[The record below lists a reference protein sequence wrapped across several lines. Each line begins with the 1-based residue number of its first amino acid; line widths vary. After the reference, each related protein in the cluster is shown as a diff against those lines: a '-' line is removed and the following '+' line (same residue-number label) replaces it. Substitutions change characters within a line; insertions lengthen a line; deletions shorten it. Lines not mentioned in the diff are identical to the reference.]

1 MCLSTKQRTFLSKH
15 LWMRLLLAI
24 TFKMTKVCFS
34 FCHLFQ
40 PCCFEPG
47 VVVMNCHE
55 LPGKLAVS
63 QKRQSS
69 LEVNPGSPEV
79 PWAKWKWEK
88 ISKPHLLYFLHW
100 NLCYALQTYILT
112 KFFFFFQ
119 KLDAFEGKPRYV
131 TYDVHHLGDR
141 KRNMGT
147 VVWKIDLF

>member
-1 MCLSTKQRTFLSKH
+1 MCLSIKQRTFLSKH

-100 NLCYALQTYILT
+100 NLCYAFQTYILT
-112 KFFFFFQ
+112 KFFFFFFSRSEMPL
-119 KLDAFEGKPRYV
+119 KANLDMWHMMFTIWETGKE
-131 TYDVHHLGDR
+131 TWEL
-141 KRNMGT
+141 
-147 VVWKIDLF
+147 